1 MFGKNCKFKKG
12 DKVMLLSDMSESRE
26 VLNVFYEVGHRYTEY
41 GSIVDY
47 IPKIVLSNN
56 RVYKEADLASASLP
70 INILSSEV
78 AILTAKL
85 KELEDKMF
93 SFISG
98 EALSKFEKI
107 MTSMLERQDDEE
119 QEGGKQNEG
128 RTKRYNKKTR
138 K

>member
-12 DKVMLLSDMSESRE
+12 DRVMLLSDMSESLE
-26 VLNVFYEVGHRYTEY
+26 VLNVFYEVGYRYTED

-107 MTSMLERQDDEE
+107 MASMIGRSEE
-119 QEGGKQNEG
+119 EKKQNEG
-128 RTKRYNKKTR
+128 RTKRHNKKTR

>member
-12 DKVMLLSDMSESRE
+12 DQVMLLSDMSESRE

-70 INILSSEV
+70 INTLSSEV

-93 SFISG
+93 SFIRG